1 MDYVIIRRY
10 NDGRED
16 EPCDWDGVTW
26 PGEGDL
32 LTWRVAK
39 VMAGNA
45 DRPAAIVLE
54 PIGE

>member
-16 EPCDWDGVTW
+16 ERCDWDGVTW
-26 PGEGDL
+26 PAEGDL

-39 VMAGNA
+39 VMAGDA

-54 PIGE
+54 PIDE